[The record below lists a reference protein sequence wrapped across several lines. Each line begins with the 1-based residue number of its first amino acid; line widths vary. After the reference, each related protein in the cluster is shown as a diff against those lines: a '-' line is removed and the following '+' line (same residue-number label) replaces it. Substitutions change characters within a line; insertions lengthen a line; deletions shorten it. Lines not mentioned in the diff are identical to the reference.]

1 MMTHL
6 PPTPASDETFAT
18 AAPPRNGRVAAG
30 RQHGGLFMAN
40 LGYTAKKLSISIIYI
55 YVIMNR

>member
-6 PPTPASDETFAT
+6 PRRLQAT
-18 AAPPRNGRVAAG
+18 RRLQPPRRLGNGRVAAG

-40 LGYTAKKLSISIIYI
+40 LGYTAKKNL
-55 YVIMNR
+55 V